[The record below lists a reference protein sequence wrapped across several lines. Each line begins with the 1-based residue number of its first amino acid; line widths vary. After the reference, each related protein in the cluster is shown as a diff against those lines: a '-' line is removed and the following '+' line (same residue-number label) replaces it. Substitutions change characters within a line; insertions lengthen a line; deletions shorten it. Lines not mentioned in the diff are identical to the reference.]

1 MALPWL
7 RSESCRYC
15 CKSPKILGDDFLER
29 NEAKLCSPFNMAPR
43 PLAKSPVSFSRGDE
57 VPHIFIRESHQR
69 ARKILISSGKRL
81 LQQNLPQAGCE
92 QSQQTTQFA
101 VGTRVT
107 SRPPHRSVQ
116 AAFPHTAPTSGL
128 DGKQIAVC

>member
-1 MALPWL
+1 MSASSSSCGHDVAQTFAAL
-7 RSESCRYC
+7 CRYC

-43 PLAKSPVSFSRGDE
+43 PLAKSPMSFSRGDE

-81 LQQNLPQAGCE
+81 LQQNLPL
-92 QSQQTTQFA
+92 
-101 VGTRVT
+101 VGTQQKRC
-107 SRPPHRSVQ
+107 RNR
-116 AAFPHTAPTSGL
+116 
-128 DGKQIAVC
+128 